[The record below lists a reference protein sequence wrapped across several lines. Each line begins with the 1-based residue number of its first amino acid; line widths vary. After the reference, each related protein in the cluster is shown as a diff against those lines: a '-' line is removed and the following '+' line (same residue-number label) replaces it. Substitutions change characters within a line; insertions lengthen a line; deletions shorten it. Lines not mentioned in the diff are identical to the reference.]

1 MNFSPM
7 LQINSLS
14 YSIDATHQILH
25 RINATLIPSEIYG
38 IAGRSGAGKSSLLN
52 ILAGLLDQSEGEV
65 VLQNQLLPRASQRL
79 IPGHPGIALV
89 AQDYA
94 LDLFHTCE
102 ENIREVILNW
112 EPRLRERR
120 VKHLL
125 NVFSLSQVKATKAKF
140 LSGGEQQRLAIAR
153 AIATKP
159 SWLLLDEPFSH
170 LDHVLKL
177 RLITLLLQLKE
188 TEHICLVLV
197 SHDAQD
203 MLTICSKM
211 AFLRQGKL
219 TAFFNPTERYHNL
232 TNLQEARWFGEV
244 NSINWKGT
252 NHRFR
257 PNDFRVDP
265 EGIPVSCERYLFN
278 GTIFIHYFYTESRE
292 LVILHSITKL
302 PLTLK
307 IRSNGFR

>member
-1 MNFSPM
+1 M
-7 LQINSLS
+7 LQIKNLS
-14 YSIDATHQILH
+14 FSIDATHPILH
-25 RINATLIPSEIYG
+25 RINATLVPGEIYG

-52 ILAGLLDQSEGEV
+52 ILAGLRDQSEGEV
-65 VLQNQLLPRASQRL
+65 LLQDRLLPKASQRL

-102 ENIREVILNW
+102 ENIREAILNW
-112 EPRLRERR
+112 EPKLRERR

-125 NVFSLSQVKATKAKF
+125 KVFSLSHVKATKARV

-153 AIATKP
+153 AIAIKP

-170 LDHVLKL
+170 LDHVLKF
-177 RLITLLLQLKE
+177 RLISLLLQLKE
-188 TEHICLVLV
+188 TEQLCLVLV

-211 AFLRQGKL
+211 AFLKQGKL
-219 TAFFNPTERYHNL
+219 TAFFNPTDRYYNL

-244 NSINWKGT
+244 NSITWKGT
-252 NHRFR
+252 IHRFR

-265 EGIPVSCERYLFN
+265 EGITLICESYLFN

-292 LVILHSITKL
+292 LVILHSMTKL
-302 PLTLK
+302 PGTLN
-307 IRSNGFR
+307 ILPNGV

>member
-1 MNFSPM
+1 M
-7 LQINSLS
+7 LQIKNLS
-14 YSIDATHQILH
+14 FSIDATHPILH
-25 RINATLIPSEIYG
+25 RINATLVPGEIYG

-52 ILAGLLDQSEGEV
+52 ILAGLRDQSEGEV
-65 VLQNQLLPRASQRL
+65 LLENRLLPKASQRL

-94 LDLFHTCE
+94 LDLFHSCE
-102 ENIREVILNW
+102 ENIREAILNW
-112 EPRLRERR
+112 EPKLRERR

-125 NVFSLSQVKATKAKF
+125 KVFSLSHVKATKARE

-153 AIATKP
+153 AIAIKP
-159 SWLLLDEPFSH
+159 SWLFLDEPFSH
-170 LDHVLKL
+170 LDHVLKF
-177 RLITLLLQLKE
+177 RLISLLLQLKE
-188 TEHICLVLV
+188 TEQLGLVLV

-211 AFLRQGKL
+211 AFLKQGKL
-219 TAFFNPTERYHNL
+219 TAFFNPTDRYYNL

-244 NSINWKGT
+244 NSITWKGM

-257 PNDFRVDP
+257 PNNFRVDP
-265 EGIPVSCERYLFN
+265 EGIPLIYERYLFN

-292 LVILHSITKL
+292 LVILHSMTKL
-302 PLTLK
+302 PRTLNVLP
-307 IRSNGFR
+307 NGV

>member
-1 MNFSPM
+1 M
-7 LQINSLS
+7 LQIKNLS
-14 YSIDATHQILH
+14 YSIDATHPILH
-25 RINATLIPSEIYG
+25 RINATLVPGEIYG

-52 ILAGLLDQSEGEV
+52 ILAGLRDQSEGEV
-65 VLQNQLLPRASQRL
+65 LLENRLLPKASQRL

-102 ENIREVILNW
+102 ENIREAILNW

-120 VKHLL
+120 IKHLL
-125 NVFSLSQVKATKAKF
+125 KVFSLTHVKATKAKV

-153 AIATKP
+153 AIAIKP

-170 LDHVLKL
+170 LDHVLKF
-177 RLITLLLQLKE
+177 RLINLLLQLKE
-188 TEHICLVLV
+188 TEQLCLVLV

-219 TAFFNPTERYHNL
+219 TAFFSPTARYYNL

-244 NSINWKGT
+244 NSITWKGT
-252 NHRFR
+252 NYRFR
-257 PNDFRVDP
+257 PNDFRVDL
-265 EGIPVSCERYLFN
+265 EGIPLICERYLFN
-278 GTIFIHYFYTESRE
+278 GTIFIHYFYTQSGE
-292 LVILHSITKL
+292 LVILHSLTKL
-302 PLTLK
+302 PKTLK
-307 IRSNGFR
+307 ILPNGV